1 MRRLYVLRGR
11 PHRRERTYKPTRLF
25 RYTADRIGCDSGWT
39 RFLWSG
45 FRSRQGLYQKVVH
58 PVRSEN
64 SPLRRRRDEPLLP
77 AEGNRSAFRPSQGRL
92 ATALGF
98 GRMFQTTAERP
109 IPGLGCCPSRVI
121 VYTGTAMNKFT
132 KRYCSLFV
140 RLSFAFWTPDGRS
153 HLCPRSVG
161 RNQALPNVNSLIP
174 NVKMGLFGQI
184 CAQSPMHNSAQ
195 FRTIAHKPTNRGTL
209 RALPRAMLAYRRGPT
224 ANLAPHSAR
233 RSDAKT
239 TAPACG
245 ILFLRAK
252 SCHRG
257 RARRCLPAIPAC
269 RAW

>member
-121 VYTGTAMNKFT
+121 VYTGTAMNNIIQT
-132 KRYCSLFV
+132 
-140 RLSFAFWTPDGRS
+140 
-153 HLCPRSVG
+153 
-161 RNQALPNVNSLIP
+161 
-174 NVKMGLFGQI
+174 
-184 CAQSPMHNSAQ
+184 
-195 FRTIAHKPTNRGTL
+195 
-209 RALPRAMLAYRRGPT
+209 
-224 ANLAPHSAR
+224 
-233 RSDAKT
+233 
-239 TAPACG
+239 
-245 ILFLRAK
+245 ILFFIC
-252 SCHRG
+252 SCIIRLLDAG
-257 RARRCLPAIPAC
+257 
-269 RAW
+269 WS

>member
-109 IPGLGCCPSRVI
+109 IPGLGCCPLTSHSIHRHCNEQHYPNDI
-121 VYTGTAMNKFT
+121 VLYLFV
-132 KRYCSLFV
+132 YHSLF
-140 RLSFAFWTPDGRS
+140 GRRTVVTTS
-153 HLCPRSVG
+153 
-161 RNQALPNVNSLIP
+161 AL
-174 NVKMGLFGQI
+174 
-184 CAQSPMHNSAQ
+184 A
-195 FRTIAHKPTNRGTL
+195 
-209 RALPRAMLAYRRGPT
+209 ALAETR
-224 ANLAPHSAR
+224 H
-233 RSDAKT
+233 
-239 TAPACG
+239 
-245 ILFLRAK
+245 
-252 SCHRG
+252 
-257 RARRCLPAIPAC
+257 CLMSTH
-269 RAW
+269 